1 MEKLDLKQK
10 VLGIVYIFSF
20 LSLFTGMFAML
31 SDLIYVQTDND
42 FYTFFHTFNWVAL
55 GFTLVTICLIIYNF
69 FAVNKLDLLEII
81 LYAGFIITL
90 IVFLILGKSTFEPNY
105 DTYASI
111 YASYLSIMMQLL
123 AVVVLLA
130 GSKIALIC
138 LKRKELK
145 STSEVESV
153 E

>member
-10 VLGIVYIFSF
+10 VLGIIYLLSF
-20 LSLFTGMFAML
+20 ISLFTGMFVVL
-31 SDLIYVQTDND
+31 SNLIYVQTDSN
-42 FYTFFHTFNWVAL
+42 FYIFFHTFNWVVL

-69 FAVNKLDLLEII
+69 FAVKKLNILEII
-81 LYAGFIITL
+81 FYVVTIITF
-90 IVFLILGKSTFEPNY
+90 IVFLILGKGTYYPNS
-105 DTYASI
+105 DTYASV